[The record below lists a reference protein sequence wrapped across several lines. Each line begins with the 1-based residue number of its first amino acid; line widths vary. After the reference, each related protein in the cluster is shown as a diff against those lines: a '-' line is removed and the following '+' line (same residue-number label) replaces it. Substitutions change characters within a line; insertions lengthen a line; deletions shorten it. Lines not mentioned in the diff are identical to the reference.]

1 MIYTRKTDDVLCA
14 ADMQLVGLLCQ
25 YDQASKL
32 EADSWV
38 KVSGTIQN
46 AEIDGQIIPGFIAQN
61 VASAKEPDEAYVYPY

>member
-38 KVSGTIQN
+38 KVSGTIQK
-46 AEIDGQIIPGFIAQN
+46 A
-61 VASAKEPDEAYVYPY
+61 